1 MDAGG
6 SVAKWHSAGLAAVF
20 AAARMIAH
28 EIQRFYFQAECFGP
42 AVESQP
48 IRNIEREDDMKRS
61 KRKKRFG
68 SGPCKATAL
77 TSLAAILGGAVPTMA
92 DVITG
97 DPATDS
103 GWTAEGMSAS
113 AGQYIDGT
121 GVYNATIYSTAFV
134 LGASSPLVSSLD
146 GLDWN
151 AGDTIVGVGG
161 VFGGANTDLT
171 YSGGADEHGVSHTGA
186 TSTRI
191 VIKYGSATASWS
203 APGAGSLAN
212 GGTGSVLLGTYPYDF
227 YPADAGTLIVPA
239 DSPLEQ
245 TGPASTA
252 PISGDMGRVIT
263 DWSGGIEVGFESFLD
278 LTLLDAQ
285 VPSNGVAMGNK
296 FVLDLQRGT
305 GNFQDSLG
313 TLPTSVPEPA
323 GFSVLCIGGL
333 SLMRR
338 RRA

>member
-1 MDAGG
+1 M
-6 SVAKWHSAGLAAVF
+6 KTWK
-20 AAARMIAH
+20 RNT
-28 EIQRFYFQAECFGP
+28 RF
-42 AVESQP
+42 
-48 IRNIEREDDMKRS
+48 R
-61 KRKKRFG
+61 
-68 SGPCKATAL
+68 SGPCNATAL
-77 TSLAAILGGAVPTMA
+77 ASLAVIVGGAVPTMA

-97 DPATDS
+97 NPAADS

-113 AGQYIDGT
+113 LGNYIDGA
-121 GVYNATIYSTAFV
+121 GAFNATIYSTAFV
-134 LGASSPLVSSLD
+134 LGASSPLVSTLN

-161 VFGGANTDLT
+161 VFGGANSDLT
-171 YSGGADEHGVSHTGA
+171 YSGGADEHSVSHAGA
-186 TSTRI
+186 TSARI
-191 VIKYGSATASWS
+191 VIKYGSATALWT

-212 GGTGSVLLGTYPYDF
+212 GGVGSVLLGTYPYDF

-239 DSPLEQ
+239 DSPQEQ
-245 TGPASTA
+245 TGPSSTS

-263 DWSGGIEVGFESFLD
+263 DWSGGAEVGFESFLD

-285 VPSNGVAMGNK
+285 VPSNGVSLGNK

-305 GNFQDSLG
+305 GNYQDSLG

-323 GFSVLCIGGL
+323 AFSVLCIGGL
-333 SLMRR
+333 ALMRR